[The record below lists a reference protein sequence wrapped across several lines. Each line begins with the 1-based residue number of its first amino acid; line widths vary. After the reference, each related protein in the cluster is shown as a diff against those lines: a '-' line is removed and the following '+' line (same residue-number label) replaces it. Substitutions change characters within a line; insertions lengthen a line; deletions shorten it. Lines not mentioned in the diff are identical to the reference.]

1 MKAMR
6 MAVVMLLAVAVLGW
20 CAAPVM
26 AQDFTKGAEQLEGQ
40 SWFDAYVVAGGW
52 VGYVIVFCSFVG
64 LALIVEHTVNIKRDK
79 IVPPQLIDEIEGMFE
94 NEEYQEA
101 LELCEA
107 EPNFLTNVLA
117 AGLPKINAG
126 FDTMKAAM
134 QDAREEEAIKLSQK
148 ISYLSQIANIAPML
162 GLFGTVT
169 GMIAAFQTIARLG
182 AAVTP
187 SDLATGISV
196 ALVTTFQGLLVAI
209 PAMIAYFFFRNRVVR
224 VTLEIGAIADELV
237 ERFRGK

>member
-6 MAVVMLLAVAVLGW
+6 MAAVALIAIAALGFLASPALAQQ
-20 CAAPVM
+20 AATDEP
-26 AQDFTKGAEQLEGQ
+26 AP
-40 SWFDAYVVAGGW
+40 SWFDSYVAAGGW
-52 VGYVIVFCSFVG
+52 CGWVIVFLSFVG
-64 LALIVEHTVNIKRDK
+64 LALMIEHAVNIKRDK
-79 IVPPQLIDEIEGMFE
+79 VVPPQLIDEIEGMFE

-107 EPNFLTNVLA
+107 EPNFLTNILA
-117 AGLPKINAG
+117 AARPKINQG
-126 FDTMKAAM
+126 FDTMKSAM
-134 QDAREEEAIKLSQK
+134 ADVAEEEASKLQQK
-148 ISYLSQIANIAPML
+148 ISYLSLVGNISPML

-169 GMIAAFQTIARLG
+169 GMIQAFQTIARVG

-187 SDLATGISV
+187 ADLANGISI

-209 PAMIAYFFFRNRVVR
+209 PCTVGFFIFRNKVVR
-224 VTLEIGAIADELV
+224 VVLEINAIADEFV

>member
-6 MAVVMLLAVAVLGW
+6 TATVVAMALLVTGL
-20 CAAPVM
+20 M
-26 AQDFTKGAEQLEGQ
+26 ATPALAQEGAQEQST
-40 SWFDAYVVAGGW
+40 SWVDAYITAGGAI
-52 VGYVIVFCSFVG
+52 GFVILFCSFIS
-64 LALIVEHTVNIKRDK
+64 LALIIEHIVNIKRDK

-134 QDAREEEAIKLSQK
+134 VEAGDEEAIKLQQK
-148 ISYLSQIANIAPML
+148 IGYLSLIGNIAPMM
-162 GLFGTVT
+162 GLFGTVS
-169 GMIAAFQTIARLG
+169 GMIEAFQTIAAKG
-182 AAVTP
+182 ASVTP
-187 SDLATGISV
+187 ADLASGISK
-196 ALVTTFQGLLVAI
+196 ALVTTFLGLFVAI
-209 PAMIAYFFFRNRVVR
+209 PTMIAYFFFRNKVVR

>member
-6 MAVVMLLAVAVLGW
+6 MATIVLVAVVAVGW
-20 CAAPVM
+20 LASPALAQEDAAPE
-26 AQDFTKGAEQLEGQ
+26 K
-40 SWFDAYVVAGGW
+40 SWFQAYVSAGGW
-52 VGYVIVFCSFVG
+52 CGWIIVFLSFVG
-64 LALIVEHTVNIKRDK
+64 LALIIEHAVNIKRDK
-79 IVPPQLIDEIEGMFE
+79 IVPPQLVDEIEGMFE

-126 FDTMKAAM
+126 FETMKAAM
-134 QDAREEEAIKLSQK
+134 AEVAEEEAIKLQQK
-148 ISYLSQIANIAPML
+148 ISYLSLVGNIAPML

-169 GMIAAFQTIARLG
+169 GMIQAFQVIAKLG
-182 AAVTP
+182 SAVTP
-187 SDLATGISV
+187 AALADGISI

-209 PAMIAYFFFRNRVVR
+209 PCMTAYFLFKNKVVK
-224 VTLEIGAIADELV
+224 VILEINAIADELV

>member
-6 MAVVMLLAVAVLGW
+6 MAVV
-20 CAAPVM
+20 APVALAAM
-26 AQDFTKGAEQLEGQ
+26 GWFASPALAQEGQQAEQ
-40 SWFDAYVVAGGW
+40 SWFDAYVVAGGTI
-52 VGYVIVFCSFVG
+52 GYVIVFLSFVM
-64 LALIVEHTVNIKRDK
+64 LALVIEHVVNIKRDK

-126 FDTMKAAM
+126 FDTMKASMDEAG
-134 QDAREEEAIKLSQK
+134 EEEAIKLQQK
-148 ISYLSQIANIAPML
+148 ISYLSLIGNIAPMM

-169 GMIAAFQTIARLG
+169 GMIQAFQTIARLG

-224 VTLEIGAIADELV
+224 VTLELGAIADELV

>member
-6 MAVVMLLAVAVLGW
+6 MASLMVVAVVMVGFLAGRAW
-20 CAAPVM
+20 AAEPP
-26 AQDFTKGAEQLEGQ
+26 AAEEV
-40 SWFDAYVVAGGW
+40 SWFQQYIGAGGW
-52 VGYVIVFCSFVG
+52 IGYVIVFCSFISV
-64 LALIVEHTVNIKRDK
+64 ALSIEHAVNIKRDK

-134 QDAREEEAIKLSQK
+134 TEAAEIEAIRLSQK
-148 ISYLSQIANIAPML
+148 ISLLALLANLAPML
-162 GLFGTVT
+162 GLFGTVS
-169 GMIAAFQTIARLG
+169 GMIGAFATIAAMG
-182 AAVTP
+182 SAVTP
-187 SDLATGISV
+187 ADLATGV
-196 ALVTTFQGLLVAI
+196 GQALVTTFLGLLVAI
-209 PAMIAYFFFRNRVVR
+209 PTMVAFFLFRNRVVR
-224 VTLEIGAIADELV
+224 VTIELTGIAHDLV

>member
-1 MKAMR
+1 MKVMR
-6 MAVVMLLAVAVLGW
+6 TASVTTMVML
-20 CAAPVM
+20 VM
-26 AQDFTKGAEQLEGQ
+26 GLMASPAFAQEAEEAKSE
-40 SWFDAYVVAGGW
+40 SWVDAYITSGGAI
-52 VGYVIVFCSFVG
+52 GFVILFCSFIS
-64 LALIVEHTVNIKRDK
+64 LALIIEHIVNIKRDK

-134 QDAREEEAIKLSQK
+134 DEAGDEEAIKLQQK
-148 ISYLSQIANIAPML
+148 IGYLSLIGNIAPMM
-162 GLFGTVT
+162 GLFGTVS
-169 GMIAAFQTIARLG
+169 GMIEAFQIIATKG
-182 AAVTP
+182 ASVSP
-187 SDLATGISV
+187 SDLAGGISK
-196 ALVTTFQGLLVAI
+196 ALVTTFLGLFVAI
-209 PAMIAYFFFRNRVVR
+209 PTMIAYFFFRNRVVR